1 MLALNDKVVYPGHGV
16 AVISKVLERCIAGNT
31 SKFLELRFLTK
42 EMTILVP
49 ADNCNSIGVRGLI
62 SKKEVDEVFILL
74 MDLPRKIHPFELNA
88 SSWNKR
94 NKSYQADLRTGN
106 LKKIAGIYRDLQH
119 ISIHKELSFG
129 ERNLLAQTEQL
140 VAQEIALVTVRRS
153 EEVVFQMRSIF
164 TISSTGVNIPVAT
177 L

>member
-16 AVISKVLERCIAGNT
+16 AKVSKVLERCVAGSS
-31 SKFLELRFLTK
+31 SKFFELRFLTK

-49 ADNCNSIGVRGLI
+49 ANNCESIGIRILV
-62 SKKEVDEVFILL
+62 SKKAVDEIFTLL
-74 MDLPRKIHPFELNA
+74 TDAPRKIYPFELNA

-94 NKSYQADLRTGN
+94 NKSYQAELRTGD
-106 LKKIAGIYRDLQH
+106 LKKIASIYRDLQH
-119 ISIHKELSFG
+119 ISVHKELSFG

-140 VAQEIALVTVRRS
+140 VSQEIALVTERRS